1 MAKLHTN
8 QSYDLTDEGDEV
20 SADKTA
26 ETGLLFFF
34 HIVVAVLSSLDALP
48 FVLPFHKL
56 GSN

>member
-1 MAKLHTN
+1 MAKIQTN

-20 SADKTA
+20 SAEKTSEA
-26 ETGLLFFF
+26 GLLFFF